1 MGGAGMSPQL
11 IDNYS
16 AALMAQIIFIM
27 LFMFPDFSLILWKS
41 LKKKWSLTEEKIM
54 MKRTKTAEEKLKKYW
69 EIDMRK
75 FK

>member
-1 MGGAGMSPQL
+1 
-11 IDNYS
+11 
-16 AALMAQIIFIM
+16 M

-41 LKKKWSLTEEKIM
+41 LIKKWTLTEEKM
-54 MKRTKTAEEKLKKYW
+54 MIKRTRAAEEKLKKYW